1 MTLISQWRISFLS
14 LSIALS
20 FTCPYLRLPRL
31 LAPYIPTLMPRALL
45 PTAVCKRSNWLRRT
59 GGLRHD
65 RKSRQTRA
73 GFSQGCRH
81 RRRRCNCCDHL
92 KGQGSPAG
100 EVEYRALRSEACSL
114 ARKQASKQAS
124 KQAASKQA
132 KQSKA
137 KSRRRRHSLILFKC
151 ACSRCFLAIRSAQPE
166 RISTPR
172 QT

>member
-1 MTLISQWRISFLS
+1 MTGAMTLISQWRISFLS

-59 GGLRHD
+59 GGLRHN

-81 RRRRCNCCDHL
+81 RRRRCNGCDHL

-100 EVEYRALRSEACSL
+100 EVEYRALRRLHWPCSL

-124 KQAASKQA
+124 KLQAS

-137 KSRRRRHSLILFKC
+137 RQSRDGGGTL
-151 ACSRCFLAIRSAQPE
+151 
-166 RISTPR
+166 
-172 QT
+172 